1 MILFLFFNSPLQ
13 VYGQTALRARRSV
26 RIAADKAEL
35 KLDAGVHAAAGSI
48 DLDSG
53 AVEVSGS
60 LPDELAITSAK
71 APVVLEAEAMTVE
84 LSDRA
89 AELSAGRQKK
99 LTRGHGG
106 PVVTVDAYVFS
117 NY

>member
-1 MILFLFFNSPLQ
+1 MSL
-13 VYGQTALRARRSV
+13 
-26 RIAADKAEL
+26 
-35 KLDAGVHAAAGSI
+35 
-48 DLDSG
+48 
-53 AVEVSGS
+53 EVSGS

-84 LSDRA
+84 LSDLA